1 MLIFG
6 RMNHW
11 KTRTD
16 RFQGARGAMA
26 LLVTVGAEGL
36 IRSVKVV
43 KNTQLSPIA
52 LCKFMVV
59 EIVELGRRHPRQM
72 VPTMV
77 EQSEKYGQTEVQ
89 PYSRNVR

>member
-6 RMNHW
+6 QMNHW
-11 KTRTD
+11 KPRTH
-16 RFQGARGAMA
+16 RFQRARGAMA

-43 KNTQLSPIA
+43 KNAQLSPIA

-59 EIVELGRRHPRQM
+59 EIVELGRRHPRKM
-72 VPTMV
+72 VPPVV
-77 EQSEKYGQTEVQ
+77 EQSEKCGQNEVQ
-89 PYSRNVR
+89 PHSRNVR

>member
-1 MLIFG
+1 MIKQAYTFKKSFILVLIFG

-11 KTRTD
+11 KARAH
-16 RFQGARGAMA
+16 RLQGARGTMA

-43 KNTQLSPIA
+43 KNAKLSPIA

-72 VPTMV
+72 IPLLLIIFF
-77 EQSEKYGQTEVQ
+77 
-89 PYSRNVR
+89 